1 MTLEFWVAIGA
12 IPTWGRLFDFGDTEG
27 GNGQDQIDCAPNDGF
42 SPVGFDFEVPGYT
55 DAPLPPLANWSGHLV
70 CVFNPGQ
77 YLAIYTNGVLMAMNS
92 SVPAAMSALNTTHS
106 YLGRSSWNGDPNG
119 VETIDEFRLYD
130 GVMAPNQVAAD
141 YAAGPSNNIAV
152 FGSLTGLHL
161 SIPSPVDT
169 DQATPLQVTVTADF
183 QNAKGVNLTIA
194 NPALKP
200 ANTNVLD
207 YVGNLTLRI
216 VGAGATEVVASY
228 GGLSAT
234 QSVTVVQSPLTLTHR
249 YSFNESAG
257 STNFVDSIGGADG
270 TVFGAASLD
279 GAGHLVLPGGDGG
292 NSVTNDNYAALPP
305 HLIDDYTA
313 VTIEFWVAIG
323 ATPTWGRLFDF
334 GDTDSSGNGRTTID
348 CAPNSGLSPVGV
360 NLEVGGALYDSPAPP
375 LVNWTGHLVFVF
387 DPAKYLAIYTNGVLF
402 RVTTPTAETMSAI
415 NSTHSYL
422 GRSSWMGDPNGVQTI
437 DELRIYNGAM
447 GPWQVAADYAAGPN
461 TLPAPQPS
469 LSIVKSGGN
478 ILLSWPAPASGYS
491 VQTTSRLGAASSWG
505 APAGNPSPVSTNG
518 TFQVTL
524 PIGAQPAFYRLAK

>member
-1 MTLEFWVAIGA
+1 
-12 IPTWGRLFDFGDTEG
+12 
-27 GNGQDQIDCAPNDGF
+27 
-42 SPVGFDFEVPGYT
+42 
-55 DAPLPPLANWSGHLV
+55 
-70 CVFNPGQ
+70 
-77 YLAIYTNGVLMAMNS
+77 MNS

-257 STNFVDSIGGADG
+257 STNFAIRS
-270 TVFGAASLD
+270 AARTERCS
-279 GAGHLVLPGGDGG
+279 ARRAWTAPGI
-292 NSVTNDNYAALPP
+292 SCCL
-305 HLIDDYTA
+305 
-313 VTIEFWVAIG
+313 
-323 ATPTWGRLFDF
+323 
-334 GDTDSSGNGRTTID
+334 
-348 CAPNSGLSPVGV
+348 
-360 NLEVGGALYDSPAPP
+360 
-375 LVNWTGHLVFVF
+375 
-387 DPAKYLAIYTNGVLF
+387 
-402 RVTTPTAETMSAI
+402 
-415 NSTHSYL
+415 
-422 GRSSWMGDPNGVQTI
+422 
-437 DELRIYNGAM
+437 GAM
-447 GPWQVAADYAAGPN
+447 VE
-461 TLPAPQPS
+461 T
-469 LSIVKSGGN
+469 
-478 ILLSWPAPASGYS
+478 ASPM
-491 VQTTSRLGAASSWG
+491 TTMRRCR
-505 APAGNPSPVSTNG
+505 PT
-518 TFQVTL
+518 
-524 PIGAQPAFYRLAK
+524 